1 MCVLGNFGSREL
13 RAWRTP
19 GEIHISS
26 LDRLSLARPHCVIII
41 CPKHNDMVI
50 VFFLFLTH
58 SIAIRTQV
66 TKATMKTLDDIVVG
80 DTFINNDIIITDNSI
95 TIIIVADITIIVLAM
110 IVLVWPVV
118 CVMDEKL
125 TPARLPTTDTHIHP
139 ATRS

>member
-1 MCVLGNFGSREL
+1 MT
-13 RAWRTP
+13 W
-19 GEIHISS
+19 S
-26 LDRLSLARPHCVIII
+26 L
-41 CPKHNDMVI
+41 
-50 VFFLFLTH
+50 FFLFLTH

-66 TKATMKTLDDIVVG
+66 TKATMKTLDDIVIG
-80 DTFINNDIIITDNSI
+80 DNFINNDIIIAGNSI

>member
-1 MCVLGNFGSREL
+1 
-13 RAWRTP
+13 
-19 GEIHISS
+19 
-26 LDRLSLARPHCVIII
+26 
-41 CPKHNDMVI
+41 
-50 VFFLFLTH
+50 
-58 SIAIRTQV
+58 
-66 TKATMKTLDDIVVG
+66 MKTLDDIVVG
-80 DTFINNDIIITDNSI
+80 DTFINNDIIIADNSITI